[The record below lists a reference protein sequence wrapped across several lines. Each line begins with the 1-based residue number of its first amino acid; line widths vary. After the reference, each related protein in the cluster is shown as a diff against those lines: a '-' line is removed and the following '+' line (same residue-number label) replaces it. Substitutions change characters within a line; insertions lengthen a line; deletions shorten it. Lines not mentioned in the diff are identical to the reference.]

1 VPRNPRNQISRL
13 NIPLKDSTDSPAE
26 GEVFLGR
33 QPILDRA
40 GNLAAYELLFRSGA
54 ARGAGMPEAT
64 TATATVI
71 SRVFADFD
79 VDRVL
84 GKQRGFINFDTEL
97 LMSDVMDFLPR
108 ERVVVELLETIV
120 MTPAVLERVGELRR
134 LGFTLALD
142 DYAGAEDVYAELLPS
157 VDIIKVDISLVSEEA
172 LPAVTSRL
180 KTYGK
185 RLLAEK
191 VETRE
196 VVDRCLALGYEL
208 FQGYYFAKP
217 VVLSGRRVSP
227 SEQAILRLTGL
238 IAIDAESDAIEQAFR
253 ENPELSI
260 NLMRI
265 VNSAAVGVK
274 QRITSLRHAL
284 IVIGRGQLNRWLQ
297 ILMFA
302 LGGSP
307 GQIFPNPLTVLAAT
321 RGKFLELGLRAC
333 GGNSADAG
341 DRGFMTGVLSLAGAL
356 LGRPLPEILDPLP
369 LAEEIKT
376 AILARS
382 GALGRL
388 LNLIEA
394 LEAGGTQTGAQLLE
408 DLPALDSVAVNTIYV
423 EAMTW
428 ADSLGVESGEG

>member
-1 VPRNPRNQISRL
+1 L
-13 NIPLKDSTDSPAE
+13 NSPLEKSTDSPTE

-40 GNLAAYELLFRSGA
+40 GNLAAYELLFRSGGP
-54 ARGAGMPEAT
+54 RGAGMPEAT

-84 GKQRGFINFDTEL
+84 GKHRGFINFDTEL

-142 DYAGAEDVYAELLPS
+142 DYAGAEDIYAELLPN
-157 VDIIKVDISLVSEEA
+157 VDIIKVDISLVGEQA
-172 LPAVTSRL
+172 LPELTARL

-191 VETRE
+191 VETRN
-196 VVDRCLALGYEL
+196 VVDRCLGLGYEL

-238 IAIDAESDAIEQAFR
+238 IATDAESEAIERAFR

-265 VNSAAVGVK
+265 VNSAAVGVR

-284 IVIGRGQLNRWLQ
+284 MVIGRGQLNRWLQ

-321 RGKFLELGLRAC
+321 RGKFLELGLRAN
-333 GGNSADAG
+333 GSNSADAG

-356 LGRPLPEILDPLP
+356 LGRPLPEILGPLP
-369 LAEEIKT
+369 LAEEIKS
-376 AILARS
+376 AILERS
-382 GALGRL
+382 GVLGHL
-388 LNLIEA
+388 LNLVEA
-394 LEAGGTQTGAQLLE
+394 LEADGAQTLAHSLE
-408 DLPALDSVAVNTIYV
+408 DLPALDAVSVNAIYMD
-423 EAMTW
+423 AMTW
-428 ADSLGVESGEG
+428 ADSLGVESGEA